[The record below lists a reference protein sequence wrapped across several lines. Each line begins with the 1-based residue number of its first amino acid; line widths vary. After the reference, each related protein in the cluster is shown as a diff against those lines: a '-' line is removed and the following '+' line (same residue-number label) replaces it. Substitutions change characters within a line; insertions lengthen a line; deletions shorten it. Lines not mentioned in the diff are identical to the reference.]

1 MAVNFDAILKIGA
14 QVTGMGQVA
23 QLGNE
28 INKVAEAT
36 RGGFKATIDSASWQ
50 AAAAGAG
57 RLWRCPCDQHQ
68 SCH

>member
-28 INKVAEAT
+28 INKVLAT
-36 RGGFKATIDSASWQ
+36 AGPQPLKWRPGAQ
-50 AAAAGAG
+50 AQTAC
-57 RLWRCPCDQHQ
+57 R
-68 SCH
+68 